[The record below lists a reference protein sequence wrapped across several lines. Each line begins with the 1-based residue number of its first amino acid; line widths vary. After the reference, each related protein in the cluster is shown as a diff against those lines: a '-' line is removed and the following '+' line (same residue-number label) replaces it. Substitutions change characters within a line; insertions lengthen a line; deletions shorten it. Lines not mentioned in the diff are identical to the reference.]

1 MRKNIILKNII
12 LSFMGFVFFGT
23 AIVIVVYSQ
32 MKLPDFNNFLDYKIS
47 NSTKIYDRTGTVVL
61 YDLQGFVRRTE
72 IPFSEMG
79 ENIKK
84 ATIAVEDDSFYSHG
98 GIRPKSIVRAV
109 IANIRSGRKTQ
120 GGSTI
125 TQQVVKNAL
134 LTRDKALSRK
144 LKEWVLAIRIEN
156 SLSKDQIL
164 EVYLNQNPYGGV
176 TYGVFEGSQALFGK
190 EPKNLTIAESAY
202 MAAIPKGP
210 SIYSPYGENRQ
221 RLEDR
226 KNYVLK
232 RMLDTGAITE
242 EEYKKAIEEKVVFAP
257 VENRGIKAP
266 HFVFFI
272 QKYISEKYGEESVE
286 NGGLSVYTTLDYD
299 LQKRAEEILKS
310 RALESEKSFEATN
323 QALVAM
329 DPKTGQIL
337 AMVGSRDYFDKN
349 IDGAYNVATAK
360 RQPGSSFKPFVYA
373 KAFEKGYTPK
383 TVLFDVKTE
392 FSTTCPPWGN
402 ESDKNCYS
410 PENFDGL
417 FRGPMTLRDA
427 LQQSINVPAVKTLYL
442 VGINETIK
450 FSGDIGVE
458 LSGDKNQY
466 GLSLVLGGGEVSLVD
481 MVHGYS
487 TLANYGGYIPKTAIL
502 RIVDSRNNIL
512 EEYKEKEPNQVISRD
527 AVKTL
532 SNVLSD
538 NNARIPTFG
547 SNSALHIPGFQVA
560 AKTGTTN
567 NNRDAWLIG
576 YTPNIAVGVWAGN
589 NDNKPMK
596 KGGAAIAGPSWNDF
610 MRYALSKYPPEIFEE
625 PAPIDNSIAPVLRGS
640 WMGNDSKII
649 DSRTGLN
656 ADQNTP
662 NEFRKEIINANVHSI
677 LYWIDKDNPLG
688 PKPSNPNNN
697 PMFRNWEYAVTNWWE
712 RNKNRYGNYMTLEQ
726 EKNVS
731 ETKEINILSD
741 INSIISGGFINLEF
755 DFKNFKKVNKTNIF
769 FNGKYIGQTNTTT
782 FRKDISGEKILDKNS
797 ITLIVDDS
805 DGTSFSKTIQF

>member
-84 ATIAVEDDSFYSHG
+84 ATIAVEDDSFYSHS

>member
-1 MRKNIILKNII
+1 MRKNIILRNII
-12 LSFMGFVFFGT
+12 LSILSIGLFGT
-23 AIVIVVYSQ
+23 AIVVVVYSQ
-32 MKLPDFNNFLDYKIS
+32 MKLPDFNNFLEYRIS

-84 ATIAVEDDSFYSHG
+84 ATIAVEDDSFYSHS

-156 SLSKDQIL
+156 TLSKDQIL

-176 TYGVFEGSQALFGK
+176 TYGVFEGAQALFGK
-190 EPKNLTIAESAY
+190 EPKNLTLAESAY
-202 MAAIPKGP
+202 MAAIPRGP

-232 RMLDTGAITE
+232 RMLETGAITE
-242 EEYKKAIEEKVVFAP
+242 EEYQKALEEKVVFAP

-266 HFVFFI
+266 HFVFYI
-272 QKYISEKYGEESVE
+272 QKYISEKYGEEAVE

-299 LQKRAEEILKS
+299 LQKRAEEILKVKS
-310 RALESEKSFEATN
+310 LEAEKSFDATN

-349 IDGAYNVATAK
+349 IDGAFNVATAK

-392 FSTTCPPWGN
+392 FSTACPPWGN
-402 ESDKNCYS
+402 DSDRNCYS

-442 VGINETIK
+442 VGVNDAIK
-450 FSGDIGVE
+450 FAQDIGVE

-466 GLSLVLGGGEVSLVD
+466 GLSLVLGGGEVSLID
-481 MVHGYS
+481 MVHGYG
-487 TLANYGGYIPKTAIL
+487 TLANYGGFIPKTAIL
-502 RIVDSRNNIL
+502 RVVDSRNNIL
-512 EEYKEKEPNQVISRD
+512 EEYREKEPNQVISRD

-547 SNSALHIPGFQVA
+547 SNSALYIPGFQVA

-576 YTPNIAVGVWAGN
+576 YTPNMVVGVWAGN
-589 NDNKPMK
+589 NDNKSMK
-596 KGGAAIAGPSWNDF
+596 KGGAAIAGPSWNEF

-640 WMGNDSKII
+640 WMGNDSKVI

-662 NEFRKEIINANVHSI
+662 NEFRKEIITANVHSI

-688 PKPSNPNNN
+688 PRPVNPNNN
-697 PMFRNWEYAVTNWWE
+697 PMFRNWEYSVTNWWE
-712 RNKNRYGNYMTLEQ
+712 RNKGRYGSFMTLEP
-726 EKNVS
+726 EKNIS
-731 ETKEINILSD
+731 ETKEINIISD
-741 INSIISGGFINLEF
+741 VNSIISGGFIDIELE
-755 DFKNFKKVNKTNIF
+755 FKNFKKVSKANIF
-769 FNGKYIGQTNTTT
+769 FNGKYIGQTTTT
-782 FRKDISGEKILDKNS
+782 SFRKDISNENILDKNS
-797 ITLIVDDS
+797 ITVIVDDS
-805 DGTSFSKTIQF
+805 DGTNKSKTFNF